1 MRLKSTSPMINGLC
15 KKKKGVLQL
24 SGLYHNNV
32 VDVDLDRPVVRTRE
46 MLLMQGDSY
55 ANRIGANVFRRD
67 APVDLTGCRVFASFY
82 RYASNELLEV
92 EGYTIGNQACVNLP
106 AKCCEVGG
114 HYMLV
119 LKAETGD
126 TILTLRIINGYVL
139 GMYPVIVLDGGANGV
154 YGDVDADNN
163 IIIHGD
169 LADGTYTLK
178 YEYADGTKT
187 TIGTLTVGDNS
198 GSGDDSGD
206 SGDTGGG
213 DSGGGTEDTD
223 VDVPITWILN
233 TKLSKTT
240 GEVEST
246 TDGDYNASDFIEI
259 VSNAQYTIAT
269 ETDVYNAMNVVYYDA
284 NKAFVSY
291 QANCWASNDA
301 VENPS
306 DGTPQSCVLEIPDGA
321 AYLRLRQFE
330 TWNVQGAS
338 TAYITLSYTL
348 L

>member
-46 MLLMQGDSY
+46 MLLMQGDAY

-67 APVDLTGCRVFASFY
+67 APVDLTGCRVFANFY

-114 HYMLV
+114 HYMLM

-126 TILTLRIINGYVL
+126 TVSTLRIVNGYVL
-139 GMYPVIVLDGGANGV
+139 GMTPEAGGIRPV
-154 YGDVDADNN
+154 YGEIDANNN
-163 IIIHGD
+163 INLHGD
-169 LADGTYTLK
+169 LADGAYTLK
-178 YEYADGTKT
+178 YDNADGTKT
-187 TIGTLTVGDNS
+187 TICTLTAGDNS
-198 GSGDDSGD
+198 GSGDSGD
-206 SGDTGGG
+206 SGNTGGG

-223 VDVPITWILN
+223 VTVPITWILN

-246 TDGDYNASDFIEI
+246 TDGDYNASDYIEI
-259 VSNAQYTIAT
+259 VPNAQYTVST
-269 ETDVYNAMNVVYYDA
+269 ETDVYNSMNVVYYDA
-284 NKAFVSY
+284 DKTFVSY

-301 VENPS
+301 VDNPS

-321 AYLRLRQFE
+321 AYFRLRQFE